1 MKIKNKIIG
10 KYFITVG
17 AVWGLWLS
25 GMILTYL
32 LVVQPQHRTLAQ
44 VQKDFTVSNEQYN
57 LAQTA
62 QREDT
67 QKHMAEKLEGVRE
80 FVRTFVINPTES
92 SQLTFIISQL
102 AGQCRLGNFTTK
114 VKENAGSLNE
124 QENLKIGEGWLEL
137 TFSSTFNQFATFL
150 NSLEMNRPVVFVESA
165 AIKRSDSGSLHDAR
179 VLISY
184 LMDKPDSK
192 PFAQAP

>member
-17 AVWGLWLS
+17 AVWGLWLL
-25 GMILTYL
+25 GMALIYL
-32 LVVQPQHRTLAQ
+32 LVIQPQQRTLAE
-44 VQKDFTVSNEQYN
+44 VQKNFAVSNEQYS

-67 QKHMAEKLEGVRE
+67 QRRMAEKLEGVKE
-80 FVRTFVINPTES
+80 LVRTFVINPTES
-92 SQLTFIISQL
+92 SQLTFRISQL
-102 AGQCRLGNFTTK
+102 AGQCRLGNFTAK
-114 VKENAGSLNE
+114 VKESVGTLNE
-124 QENLKIGEGWLEL
+124 QENLKIGEGWVEL
-137 TFSSTFNQFATFL
+137 TFSSTFNQFAAFL
-150 NSLEMNRPVVFVESA
+150 NSLETDRPVVFVESA

>member
-17 AVWGLWLS
+17 AVWGLWLL
-25 GMILTYL
+25 GMALIYL
-32 LVVQPQHRTLAQ
+32 LVIQPQQRTLAE
-44 VQKDFTVSNEQYN
+44 VQKNFAVSNEQYS

-67 QKHMAEKLEGVRE
+67 QRRMAEKLEGVKE
-80 FVRTFVINPTES
+80 LVRTFVINPTES
-92 SQLTFIISQL
+92 SQLTFRISQL
-102 AGQCRLGNFTTK
+102 AGQCRLGNFTAK
-114 VKENAGSLNE
+114 VKESAGTLNE
-124 QENLKIGEGWLEL
+124 QENLKIGEGWVEL
-137 TFSSTFNQFATFL
+137 TFSSTFNQFAVFL
-150 NSLEMNRPVVFVESA
+150 NSLETDRPVVFVESA

>member
-17 AVWGLWLS
+17 AVWGLWLL
-25 GMILTYL
+25 GMALIYL
-32 LVVQPQHRTLAQ
+32 LVIQPQQRTLAE
-44 VQKDFTVSNEQYN
+44 VQKNFAVSNEQYS

-67 QKHMAEKLEGVRE
+67 QRRMAEKLEGVKE
-80 FVRTFVINPTES
+80 LVRTFVINPTES
-92 SQLTFIISQL
+92 SQLTFRISQL
-102 AGQCRLGNFTTK
+102 AGQCRLGNFTAK
-114 VKENAGSLNE
+114 VKESVGTLNE
-124 QENLKIGEGWLEL
+124 QENLKIGEGWVEL
-137 TFSSTFNQFATFL
+137 TFSSTFNQFAVFL
-150 NSLEMNRPVVFVESA
+150 NSLETDRPVVFVESA